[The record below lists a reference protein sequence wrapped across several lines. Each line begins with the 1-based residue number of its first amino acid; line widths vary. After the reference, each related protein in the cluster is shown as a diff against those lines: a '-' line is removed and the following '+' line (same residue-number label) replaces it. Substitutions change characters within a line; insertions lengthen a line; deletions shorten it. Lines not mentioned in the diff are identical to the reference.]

1 MNNSSKMGTREY
13 VTILKGLVDE
23 GKEAN
28 MHVLGSSMAPF
39 VVHGRDVIYFKKPER
54 KLRKG
59 DIAFF
64 QRKNGQ
70 YVVHRIYKTEGNQY
84 YFVGDNQTDIE
95 GPIDKG
101 QIFAAVTKVKRK
113 GKMIEPGDFW
123 WEFFA
128 RVWIRIIPVRAFLIR
143 LYGIL
148 NKGR

>member
-1 MNNSSKMGTREY
+1 MSEMNKLDTREY
-13 VTILKGLVDE
+13 ITILKSLVDE
-23 GKEAN
+23 GREVN

-39 VVHGRDVIYFKKPER
+39 VVHERDVIYFKRPEK
-54 KLRKG
+54 KLCKG

>member
-1 MNNSSKMGTREY
+1 MNNSSKIGTREY
-13 VTILKGLVDE
+13 ITILRSLVDE
-23 GKEAN
+23 GREVN

-39 VVHGRDVIYFKKPER
+39 VVHERDVIYFKRPER

-70 YVVHRIYKTEGNQY
+70 YVVHRIYKIKGNQY
-84 YFVGDNQTDIE
+84 YFVGDNQTVIE
-95 GPIDKG
+95 GPIDEG
-101 QIFAAVTKVKRK
+101 QIFATVTRVKRK
-113 GKMIEPGDFW
+113 GKMIGPGNFW

-128 RVWIRIIPVRAFLIR
+128 RVWIRIIPVRAFLAR
-143 LYGIL
+143 LYGIF

>member
-1 MNNSSKMGTREY
+1 MRNSSKLGTREY
-13 VTILKGLVDE
+13 ITILRELVDE
-23 GKEAN
+23 GKEVN

-39 VVHGRDVIYFKKPER
+39 VVHERDVIYFKKTDR

-70 YVVHRIYKTEGNQY
+70 YVVHRIYKVDGHQY
-84 YFVGDNQTDIE
+84 YFVGDNQKVIE
-95 GPIDKG
+95 GPIDED
-101 QIFAAVTKVKRK
+101 QIFAIVTKVKRK
-113 GKMIEPGDFW
+113 GKMIGPGDFW

-128 RVWIRIIPVRAFLIR
+128 RVWIRIIPARAFLVGI
-143 LYGIL
+143 YGFL

>member
-70 YVVHRIYKTEGNQY
+70 YVVHRIYKC
-84 YFVGDNQTDIE
+84 
-95 GPIDKG
+95 
-101 QIFAAVTKVKRK
+101 
-113 GKMIEPGDFW
+113 
-123 WEFFA
+123 
-128 RVWIRIIPVRAFLIR
+128 
-143 LYGIL
+143 
-148 NKGR
+148 

>member
-1 MNNSSKMGTREY
+1 MNKLDTREY
-13 VTILKGLVDE
+13 ITILKSLVDE
-23 GKEAN
+23 GREVN

-39 VVHGRDVIYFKKPER
+39 VVHERDVIYFKKPGR
-54 KLRKG
+54 KLHKG

-70 YVVHRIYKTEGNQY
+70 YVVHRIYKTKGNQY

-95 GPIDKG
+95 GPIDEG
-101 QIFAAVTKVKRK
+101 QIFATVTKVKRK
-113 GKMIEPGDFW
+113 GKMIGPGDFW

-128 RVWIRIIPVRAFLIR
+128 RVWIRIIPVRAFLVR
-143 LYGIL
+143 LYGIF

>member
-1 MNNSSKMGTREY
+1 MNKLDTREY
-13 VTILKGLVDE
+13 ITILKSLVDE
-23 GKEAN
+23 GREVN

-39 VVHGRDVIYFKKPER
+39 VVHERDVIYFKKPER
-54 KLRKG
+54 KLHKG

-70 YVVHRIYKTEGNQY
+70 YVVHRIYKTKGNQY

-95 GPIDKG
+95 GPIDEG
-101 QIFAAVTKVKRK
+101 QIFATVTRVKRK
-113 GKMIEPGDFW
+113 GKMIGPGNFW

-128 RVWIRIIPVRAFLIR
+128 RVWIRIIPVRAFLVR
-143 LYGIL
+143 LYGIF

>member
-13 VTILKGLVDE
+13 ITILKSLVDE
-23 GKEAN
+23 GREVN

-39 VVHGRDVIYFKKPER
+39 VVHERDVIYFKKPER
-54 KLRKG
+54 KLHKG

-95 GPIDKG
+95 GPIDEG

-113 GKMIEPGDFW
+113 GKMIGQGDFW

-128 RVWIRIIPVRAFLIR
+128 RVWIRIIPVRAFLVR
-143 LYGIL
+143 LYGIF

>member
-1 MNNSSKMGTREY
+1 MSRLDTREY
-13 VTILKGLVDE
+13 ITILKSLVDE
-23 GKEAN
+23 GREVN

-39 VVHGRDVIYFKKPER
+39 VVHERDVIYFKKPEK
-54 KLRKG
+54 KLCKG

-70 YVVHRIYKTEGNQY
+70 YVVHRIYKTKGNQY

-95 GPIDKG
+95 GPIDEG
-101 QIFAAVTKVKRK
+101 QIFAAVTRVKRK
-113 GKMIEPGDFW
+113 GKMIGPGDFW

-128 RVWIRIIPVRAFLIR
+128 RVWIRIIPVRAFLVR
-143 LYGIL
+143 LYGIF

>member
-1 MNNSSKMGTREY
+1 MNNSRIGTREY
-13 VTILKGLVDE
+13 ITILKSLVDE
-23 GKEAN
+23 GREVN

-39 VVHGRDVIYFKKPER
+39 VVHERDVIYFKKPEK
-54 KLRKG
+54 KLCKG

-95 GPIDKG
+95 GPIDEG
-101 QIFAAVTKVKRK
+101 QIFATVTRVKRK
-113 GKMIEPGDFW
+113 GKMIGPGDFW

-128 RVWIRIIPVRAFLIR
+128 RVWIRIIPVRAFLVR
-143 LYGIL
+143 LYGIF

>member
-1 MNNSSKMGTREY
+1 MNKLDTREY
-13 VTILKGLVDE
+13 IMILKSLVDE
-23 GKEAN
+23 GREVN

-39 VVHGRDVIYFKKPER
+39 VVHERDVIYFKRPER

-70 YVVHRIYKTEGNQY
+70 YVVHRIYKIKGNQY
-84 YFVGDNQTDIE
+84 YFVGDSQTVIE
-95 GPIDKG
+95 GPIDEG
-101 QIFAAVTKVKRK
+101 QIFATVTRVKRK
-113 GKMIEPGDFW
+113 GKMIGPGDFW

-128 RVWIRIIPVRAFLIR
+128 RVWIRIIPVRAFLVR
-143 LYGIL
+143 LYGIF

>member
-1 MNNSSKMGTREY
+1 MNKLDTREY
-13 VTILKGLVDE
+13 ITILKSLVDE
-23 GKEAN
+23 GREVN

-39 VVHGRDVIYFKKPER
+39 VVHERDVIYFKKPER
-54 KLRKG
+54 KLHKG

-70 YVVHRIYKTEGNQY
+70 YVVHRIYKTKGNQY

-95 GPIDKG
+95 GPIDEG
-101 QIFAAVTKVKRK
+101 QIFATVTKVKRK
-113 GKMIEPGDFW
+113 GKMIGPGDFW

-128 RVWIRIIPVRAFLIR
+128 RVWIRIIPVRAFLVR
-143 LYGIL
+143 LYGIF

>member
-1 MNNSSKMGTREY
+1 MGTREY
-13 VTILKGLVDE
+13 ITILKSLVDE
-23 GKEAN
+23 GREVN

-39 VVHGRDVIYFKKPER
+39 VVHERDVIYFKKPEK
-54 KLRKG
+54 KLCKG

-95 GPIDKG
+95 GPIDES
-101 QIFAAVTKVKRK
+101 QIFAAVIKVKRK
-113 GKMIEPGDFW
+113 GKMIGPGDFW

-128 RVWIRIIPVRAFLIR
+128 RVWIRIIPVRAFLVR
-143 LYGIL
+143 LYGIF